1 MKQIFV
7 LTILACAAQAQAVFD
22 IDASQSHAAFTLGD
36 ALHTVHGKFN
46 VKRGSIRFD
55 PATGAASGEI
65 VVDAT
70 SGDSGSGARDKRM
83 HQNVLESKKFPE
95 ISFVPSKVRGTVAPS
110 GESKVEID
118 GTFTV
123 HGAGH
128 PLTASAVVTASGDR
142 LQAKV
147 HFVVPYVSWGMKNPS
162 NFLLKV
168 GETVDIDLEAT
179 GRIAWTVGQ
188 LNENRATPRPHW
200 SASGMDGHP
209 SP

>member
-1 MKQIFV
+1 MKQIII
-7 LTILACAAQAQAVFD
+7 LTMLACAARAQAVFD
-22 IDASQSHAAFTLGD
+22 VDASQSYAGFTLG
-36 ALHTVHGKFN
+36 ATGHTVHGKFN
-46 VKRGSIRFD
+46 VKSGSIRFD

-83 HQNVLESKKFPE
+83 HQNVLESKTFPE
-95 ISFVPSKVRGTVAPS
+95 ISFVPAKVRGTVTAS

-118 GTFTV
+118 GTFTI
-123 HGAGH
+123 HGDSH
-128 PLTASAVVTASGDR
+128 PLTASAVVTASGER

-179 GRIAWTVGQ
+179 GRIAWIAGQ
-188 LNENRATPRPHW
+188 LNENHATPQPRL

>member
-1 MKQIFV
+1 MKKLF
-7 LTILACAAQAQAVFD
+7 LLALLACAARAQAVFD
-22 IDASQSHAAFTLGD
+22 VEASQSRAAFTLGD
-36 ALHTVHGKFN
+36 VLHTVHGKFK

-70 SGDSGSGARDKRM
+70 SGDSGNGDRDKRM
-83 HQNVLESKKFPE
+83 HKEILESKEFPE
-95 ISFVPSKVRGTVAPS
+95 ISFVPSKVHGKVNVN
-110 GESKVEID
+110 GESKVEIE
-118 GTFTV
+118 GTFTI
-123 HGAGH
+123 HGASH

-168 GETVDIDLEAT
+168 GKTVDVDLEA
-179 GRIAWTVGQ
+179 
-188 LNENRATPRPHW
+188 
-200 SASGMDGHP
+200 SGHISWPQD
-209 SP
+209 